1 MNVIT
6 LIVIIA
12 MTMVLSIAVTIKSTA
27 DEEEKPYFDPIE
39 STPTTSS
46 SPDEPFPLQKKARM
60 PSKRLS
66 RFLVEKSTA
75 PARTYANNVC
85 QNNQIN
91 CVSVGKAGHTKNSTC
106 CNLSIARPII
116 SKTENKSS
124 SPATLVLAMNSSTL
138 PVAISLP
145 SNDPYPNFRSRRN
158 FNSQQK
164 IAFTRAKWRCSASDQ
179 PQQKPSQ
186 QQQQRES
193 QPKKKKTQTEVE
205 KGIDPVGFLTKLDI
219 SHKPFAQFLRERY
232 KSLKDLKDEIFKRYM
247 NLRDIAS
254 GFELLGM
261 HRHVQHR
268 VDFMEWA
275 PGARYCSVVGD
286 FNGWSPTENSAR
298 EGHFGHDD
306 YGYWFIILEDKLRDG
321 EEPDELFFQQY
332 NYVDDYDKGDSG
344 VTAEELFK
352 KANDDYWEPGED
364 RYVKSR
370 FEIAAKLYEQIFGP
384 NGPQTEEELEEIPD
398 AETRYK
404 AWKEQHKDDPPSNLP
419 RYDVIDDGKEY
430 DIYKIVNDPVSR
442 AKFRAKKPPLPYWL
456 ETRKGRK
463 AWLKKYM
470 PAIPHGSK
478 YRVYFNTSD
487 GPLERVPAWAP
498 YVVPDADGNQA
509 FAVHW
514 EPPPEY
520 TYKWKHKHPEVPKSL
535 RIYEC
540 HVGISGLEP
549 KIASFNDFTE
559 KVLPY
564 VKEAGYN
571 VIQLIGLVEH
581 KDYFTIG
588 YRVTNL
594 YAVSSRYGT
603 PDDFKRLVDEAH
615 GLGLLVFLD
624 IVHSYSAADEMVGLS
639 LFDGSNDCFFHT
651 GKRGH
656 HKFWGTRMFKYGDVD
671 VLHFL
676 LSNLN
681 WWVVEYHIDGLQ
693 FHSLASMI
701 YTHNGF
707 ASLSGDMEE
716 YCNQYVDK
724 DALMYLILA
733 NEILHALHPKIITIA
748 EDATL
753 YPGLCEPTS
762 QGGLGFDY
770 FVNLSA
776 SEMWSSLLGNVPDCD
791 WNMSKIVSTL
801 IGNKHSADK
810 MLLYAENHNQSIS
823 GGCSFGEIL
832 LGEPREHAS
841 DRKASILRG
850 SSLHKM
856 IRLISFT
863 IGGHAYLN
871 FMGNE
876 FGHPKDMMN
885 VDEKERILSRGLP
898 NIHHVNDT
906 TMVISYLRGPLLF
919 IFNFHPTTSYE
930 RYSVGV
936 EEAGE
941 YQVIL
946 NSDEKRYGG
955 QALIEQ
961 DQYIRKTVSK
971 RMDGLRNC
979 LEVPLPNR
987 SAQLTHNPQLSP
999 VVYSTST
1006 VVDPSLCIKRS
1017 LEEKARLEQQKLLR
1031 FLSPTVGF
1039 TELLPDDS
1047 FIYAIG
1053 GMSGSGGEQTISCR
1067 ETELLVLKE
1076 KCEIM
1081 IGDVTDSAVEL
1092 PLTAE
1097 NVEGVLDEIRRYLIA
1112 DGGNVALRKIDGD
1125 VVRLKLSY
1133 KDRVAPVQV
1142 S

>member
-1 MNVIT
+1 
-6 LIVIIA
+6 
-12 MTMVLSIAVTIKSTA
+12 
-27 DEEEKPYFDPIE
+27 
-39 STPTTSS
+39 
-46 SPDEPFPLQKKARM
+46 
-60 PSKRLS
+60 
-66 RFLVEKSTA
+66 
-75 PARTYANNVC
+75 
-85 QNNQIN
+85 
-91 CVSVGKAGHTKNSTC
+91 
-106 CNLSIARPII
+106 
-116 SKTENKSS
+116 
-124 SPATLVLAMNSSTL
+124 MNSSTSTL
-138 PVAISLP
+138 PVRIFLP
-145 SNDPYPNFRSRRN
+145 SNDSSSNFRPKAN
-158 FNSQQK
+158 FKCQQK
-164 IAFTRAKWRCSASDQ
+164 IVFSRTKWRCSAGDQ
-179 PQQKPSQ
+179 PQQKPQ
-186 QQQQRES
+186 QQQQRQS
-193 QPKKKKTQTEVE
+193 KKNTKQSEVE

-232 KSLKDLKDEIFKRYM
+232 KLLKDLKDVIFKRYM

-268 VDFMEWA
+268 VDYMEWA

-286 FNGWSPTENSAR
+286 FNGWSPTENCAR

-321 EEPDELFFQQY
+321 EEPDEFYFQQY
-332 NYVDDYDKGDSG
+332 NYVDDYDKGDNG
-344 VTAEELFK
+344 VTVEELFK

-364 RYVKSR
+364 RYIKSR

-384 NGPQTEEELEEIPD
+384 NGPQTEDELEEIPD

-419 RYDVIDDGKEY
+419 CYDVIDDGKEY
-430 DIYKIVNDPVSR
+430 DIYNIVNDPVSR

-456 ETRKGRK
+456 ESRKGRK
-463 AWLKKYM
+463 AWLKKYA

-478 YRVYFNTSD
+478 YRVYFNTPA

-498 YVVPDADGNQA
+498 YVIPDADGNQA
-509 FAVHW
+509 FAIHW
-514 EPPPEY
+514 EPPPEHA
-520 TYKWKHKHPEVPKSL
+520 YKWKHRHPEVPKSL

-549 KIASFNDFTE
+549 KIASFNEFTD
-559 KVLPY
+559 KVLPH

-581 KDYFTIG
+581 KDYFTVG
-588 YRVTNL
+588 YRATNL

-639 LFDGSNDCFFHT
+639 LFDGSNDCFFHA

-681 WWVVEYHIDGLQ
+681 WWVVEYHIDGFQ
-693 FHSLASMI
+693 FHSLSSMI

-707 ASLSGDMEE
+707 ASFTGDMEE

-733 NEILHALHPKIITIA
+733 NEILHALHPNIITVA

-776 SEMWSSLLGNVPDCD
+776 SEMWSSLLENVPDHD

-801 IGNKHSADK
+801 QGNRHSADK

-823 GGCSFGEIL
+823 GGRSFAEIL
-832 LGEPREHAS
+832 LGETRENAS
-841 DRKASILRG
+841 DGKASMLRG
-850 SSLHKM
+850 CSLHKM

-876 FGHPKDMMN
+876 FGHPKRVEFPMPSNNFSLSLANRRWDLLETRVHQELYSFDKDMMN
-885 VDEKERILSRGLP
+885 IDEKDRILSRGLP

-906 TMVISYLRGPLLF
+906 TMVISYSRGPLLF

-941 YQVIL
+941 YRVML
-946 NSDEKRYGG
+946 NSDEKKYGG
-955 QALIEQ
+955 QALIGQ
-961 DQYIRKTVSK
+961 DQYIQRTISK

-979 LEVPLPNR
+979 LEVPLPSR
-987 SAQLTHNPQLSP
+987 SAQVYKLTR
-999 VVYSTST
+999 
-1006 VVDPSLCIKRS
+1006 I
-1017 LEEKARLEQQKLLR
+1017 LR
-1031 FLSPTVGF
+1031 
-1039 TELLPDDS
+1039 
-1047 FIYAIG
+1047 I
-1053 GMSGSGGEQTISCR
+1053 
-1067 ETELLVLKE
+1067 
-1076 KCEIM
+1076 
-1081 IGDVTDSAVEL
+1081 
-1092 PLTAE
+1092 
-1097 NVEGVLDEIRRYLIA
+1097 
-1112 DGGNVALRKIDGD
+1112 
-1125 VVRLKLSY
+1125 
-1133 KDRVAPVQV
+1133 
-1142 S
+1142 